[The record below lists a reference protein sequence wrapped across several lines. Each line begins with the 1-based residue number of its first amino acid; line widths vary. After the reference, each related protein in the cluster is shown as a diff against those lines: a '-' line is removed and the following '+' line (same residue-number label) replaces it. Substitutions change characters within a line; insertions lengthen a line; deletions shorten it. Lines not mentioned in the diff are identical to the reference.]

1 MTTEKIYTE
10 ILKAISAL
18 GKTDATEFWSNYLRK
33 ENCTS
38 DAIRNSSTIF
48 AGDVA
53 TILYALKLD
62 IEEDMRVEQAKK
74 NGKKNYSAVKRFMK
88 MCENKMSVVK
98 PNFSVAHQREG
109 KYFACNGEA
118 FYMSSSP
125 DGLTFAPEE
134 RKEEYYEKD
143 IDNLYD
149 NIAHHFDTNGTA
161 YKIPYTVAQLK
172 AWKKTNGKRRIPF
185 SIGYALPTGRY
196 GEQFYAAVNV
206 DYLIMAME
214 ITGSDTLLTDDKY
227 YMAMENENGD
237 RVGILCVKGKSP
249 DFQEI

>member
-1 MTTEKIYTE
+1 MITEKIYVE
-10 ILKAISAL
+10 VLKAISAL
-18 GKTDATEFWSNYLRK
+18 GKTEATEFWDNYLRK
-33 ENCTS
+33 ENCIGDT
-38 DAIRNSSTIF
+38 IRNTSTIF

-53 TILYALKLD
+53 TILYALKVDL
-62 IEEDMRVEQAKK
+62 EEYMRAEQAKK
-74 NGKKNYSAVKRFMK
+74 NGKNNYSAVKRFMK
-88 MCENKMSVVK
+88 MCEKEMSEVK
-98 PNFSVAHQREG
+98 PAFSVAHQREG
-109 KYFACNGEA
+109 KYFVCTKAA
-118 FYMSSSP
+118 FYMSSNP

-134 RKEEYYEKD
+134 RKEEYEKGVD
-143 IDNLYD
+143 KLYD
-149 NIAHHFDTNGTA
+149 NIAYHFYTNGTA

-172 AWKKTNGKRRIPF
+172 TWKKTNGKRRIPF

-237 RVGILCVKGKSP
+237 RVGIMCVKGKSP
-249 DFQEI
+249 EFQKI